1 MRGFSETEGDFSC
14 HICKRL
20 GFDGERLDFNG
31 GISWRLNVDGVDGA
45 KLDFDG
51 SNSGGVSEKK
61 WLMKLCVVL
70 IVRIQVG

>member
-1 MRGFSETEGDFSC
+1 M
-14 HICKRL
+14 
-20 GFDGERLDFNG
+20 
-31 GISWRLNVDGVDGA
+31 DGVDGA